1 MAPKDERKEPA
12 MSHPSHAASTPR
24 GRAPSGGELAG
35 LSVYLAAA
43 VVIPLVAGLVV
54 DNLLRTGPLFF
65 FVGLLIGVVAGIAV
79 VITRIRQYL

>member
-1 MAPKDERKEPA
+1 M
-12 MSHPSHAASTPR
+12 
-24 GRAPSGGELAG
+24 
-35 LSVYLAAA
+35 
-43 VVIPLVAGLVV
+43 VIPLVAGLVV